1 MSSRAPTG
9 LPSDYKLDLPPGL
22 DGPADIPD
30 YLDQELRVS
39 RNKQEVRQAPEPP
52 PAQAQPQHPRKPPS
66 NPKPQ
71 YKKETLAKGKAAE
84 PKVEREPALEKAKSN
99 RPDRPPRKEIGL
111 DAETLRKVGELV
123 EAVRESSVESDA
135 RASEVVRAIVLL
147 VHEASHRV
155 DYSRVDRRGQWG
167 SPTARAFI
175 AELREAYLRAVGSLY
190 MERSQFQLGAHNQS
204 SDEAP

>member
-39 RNKQEVRQAPEPP
+39 GTKQEVRQAPGPS
-52 PAQAQPQHPRKPPS
+52 PAQAQPEHPRKPPS
-66 NPKPQ
+66 NPKTQ
-71 YKKETLAKGKAAE
+71 YKKEAPAKGKASE
-84 PKVEREPALEKAKSN
+84 PKVERESGAEKAKSN
-99 RPDRPPRKEIGL
+99 RPPRKEIGL
-111 DAETLRKVGELV
+111 DAETQRKIGELV

-190 MERSQFQLGAHNQS
+190 MERSQFQLGAHTQS